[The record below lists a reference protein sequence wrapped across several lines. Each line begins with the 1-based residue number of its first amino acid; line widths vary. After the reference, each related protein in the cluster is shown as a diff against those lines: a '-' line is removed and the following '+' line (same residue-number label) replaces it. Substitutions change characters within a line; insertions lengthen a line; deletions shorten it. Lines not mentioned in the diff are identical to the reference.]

1 MIDIHEGFVF
11 FNIFTH
17 IIYQKTMMKNYVLPL
32 LLVISFSCKK
42 HNQPDKTL
50 LDKNKTIDSLK
61 AELEDCKGQAQIM
74 ADILEKERIELQN
87 KKATD

>member
-1 MIDIHEGFVF
+1 
-11 FNIFTH
+11 
-17 IIYQKTMMKNYVLPL
+17 MKNYVLL
-32 LLVISFSCKK
+32 LLLMISFSCKK

-61 AELEDCKGQAQIM
+61 AELKDCKSQAQIM

-87 KKATD
+87 NKATQK